1 MISTFRIAE
10 SMGFKGEL
18 RHWEELFA
26 NWRLRLSRVGIA
38 GPSPFQQI
46 TDVLREVA
54 NEWFFLSSRHLVNS
68 ECSRLLRCRLT
79 QMFALSPNWRG
90 TCESRRPLVS
100 F

>member
-1 MISTFRIAE
+1 
-10 SMGFKGEL
+10 MGGVV
-18 RHWEELFA
+18 A
-26 NWRLRLSRVGIA
+26 SWRLRLSRVGIA

-79 QMFALSPNWRG
+79 QIFALSPNWRG